1 VCSLTERQLDA
12 RANLGLT
19 ALHYAAGNG
28 AAEALQLLL
37 NVRAPFLFRFFL
49 DIFVVPNISHTFQ
62 FV

>member
-1 VCSLTERQLDA
+1 LDA

-37 NVRAPFLFRFFL
+37 DVRAHPFSFSIFF
-49 DIFVVPNISHTFQ
+49 IYICCYK
-62 FV
+62 